1 MYIPKSRIQ
10 TNLYTA
16 GGEYVIKGDTN
27 PYIGYYYKTY
37 NGEFLTGKNPDDK
50 PNYNLVT
57 LVFPKK
63 DNSESNILNNSL
75 FLPKENS
82 IYIDSLSEEN
92 LTYTQLKNI
101 SLNSIYY
108 SPQPYITKPTEQD
121 YKLGEFRRYFCKKR
135 NEFSYLEI
143 SKSDYDKIIKKNST
157 IDFNSWFPF
166 NIPWSLTGN
175 KDKVGQTNKNIVLLQ
190 INKDK
195 LYGFN
200 KYLKED
206 YLKYYKA

>member
-1 MYIPKSRIQ
+1 MPYVPKNRIQ
-10 TNLYTA
+10 PNLYTA
-16 GGEYVIKGDTN
+16 GGEYVLEKDN
-27 PYIGYYYKTY
+27 SEYIGYYYKLY
-37 NGEFLTGKNPDDK
+37 NGKIYTGKNPDDT
-50 PNYNLVT
+50 PNFSLIPIT
-57 LVFPKK
+57 P
-63 DNSESNILNNSL
+63 ILTREIFEYIS
-75 FLPKENS
+75 PRDY
-82 IYIDSLSEEN
+82 IYIPGSGIDVSNYLG
-92 LTYTQLKNI
+92 LKNI
-101 SLNSIYY
+101 SPDLLINP
-108 SPQPYITKPTEQD
+108 PQLYITQPTEQD

-143 SKSDYDKIIKKNST
+143 SKSDYDKIVKKDPT
-157 IDFNSWFPF
+157 IDFSSWFPF
-166 NIPWSLTGN
+166 DIPWLLTGD